1 MTSRD
6 WVPSTPISIWDG
18 YKVGNIMDGLE
29 YDYKEN
35 GPIKVKV
42 DIIKDLRIPR
52 AVKPK

>member
-6 WVPSTPISIWDG
+6 WVPLRLFMR
-18 YKVGNIMDGLE
+18 MDGLE

-42 DIIKDLRIPR
+42 DIIKDLRIPQGSK
-52 AVKPK
+52 AEIVKRLDG